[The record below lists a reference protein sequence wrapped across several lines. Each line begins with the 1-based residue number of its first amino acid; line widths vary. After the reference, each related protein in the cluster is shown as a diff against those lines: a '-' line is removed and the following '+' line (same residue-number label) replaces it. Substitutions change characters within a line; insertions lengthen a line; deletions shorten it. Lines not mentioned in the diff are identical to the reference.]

1 MPQQPRSSYCE
12 EEGDLSP
19 LRPATAAASTTMI
32 TTIATNAIASTSDII
47 HMVNESTPAL
57 LRPP

>member
-1 MPQQPRSSYCE
+1 LRE
-12 EEGDLSP
+12 EEGDLS
-19 LRPATAAASTTMI
+19 RRGQHHMI

-57 LRPP
+57 PRPP